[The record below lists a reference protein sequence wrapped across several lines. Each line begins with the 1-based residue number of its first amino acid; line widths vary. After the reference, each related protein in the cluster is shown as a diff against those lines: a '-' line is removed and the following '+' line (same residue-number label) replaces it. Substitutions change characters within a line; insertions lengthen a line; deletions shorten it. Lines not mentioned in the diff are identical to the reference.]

1 MIIPLSELS
10 DEVLDG
16 IIEAFILREGT
27 DYGAEEVSFSE
38 KKEQLLAQLKSGQI
52 HVVYSELHE
61 TVNLMPAET
70 FSE

>member
-1 MIIPLSELS
+1 MIIPLNQLS
-10 DEVLDG
+10 SEVLDG

-38 KKEQLLAQLKSGQI
+38 KKEQLLEQLKSGKI

-61 TVNLMPAET
+61 TVNLMPADT
-70 FSE
+70 FSG